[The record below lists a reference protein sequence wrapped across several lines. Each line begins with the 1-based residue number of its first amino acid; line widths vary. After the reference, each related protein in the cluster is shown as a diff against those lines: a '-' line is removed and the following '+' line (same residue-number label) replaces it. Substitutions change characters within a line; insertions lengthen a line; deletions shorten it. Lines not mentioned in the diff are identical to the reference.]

1 MSCSF
6 ESAKAC
12 VSSLLSEEV
21 VMSQNPINLHYAAT
35 HEWARLEADGSV
47 TVGITDHAQ
56 QALGD
61 VMYVELPAVGAVV
74 LTAGF
79 TGIVESVKA
88 ASDIYA
94 PIAGTVLAV
103 NDELADTPERINE
116 DPYGA
121 GWFYRLQPEEPNQLN
136 ALLNAGGYASAVAA
150 ETP

>member
-1 MSCSF
+1 
-6 ESAKAC
+6 
-12 VSSLLSEEV
+12 
-21 VMSQNPINLHYAAT
+21 MSQNPIDLYYAAT

-74 LTAGF
+74 LAAGF

-121 GWFYRLQPEEPNQLN
+121 GWFYRLQPKEPHQLN

>member
-1 MSCSF
+1 
-6 ESAKAC
+6 
-12 VSSLLSEEV
+12 
-21 VMSQNPINLHYAAT
+21 MSQDPDNLYYAAT

-47 TVGITDHAQ
+47 TVGITEHAQ

-61 VMYVELPAVGAVV
+61 VMYVELPMVGAVV
-74 LTAGF
+74 SAAGF

-103 NDELADTPERINE
+103 NEALADTPEKINE

-121 GWFYRLQPEEPNQLN
+121 GWFYRLRPEEPSQLN
-136 ALLNAGGYASAVAA
+136 ALLDAGGYASAAAA
-150 ETP
+150 EA

>member
-1 MSCSF
+1 
-6 ESAKAC
+6 
-12 VSSLLSEEV
+12 
-21 VMSQNPINLHYAAT
+21 MSQDPDNLYYAAT

-47 TVGITDHAQ
+47 TVGITEHAQ

-61 VMYVELPAVGAVV
+61 VMYVELPLVGAVV
-74 LTAGF
+74 LAAGF

-88 ASDIYA
+88 SSDIYA

-103 NDELADTPERINE
+103 NDALADTPECINE

-121 GWFYRLQPEEPNQLN
+121 GWFYRLQPSEPSQLD

-150 ETP
+150 EHQ

>member
-1 MSCSF
+1 
-6 ESAKAC
+6 
-12 VSSLLSEEV
+12 
-21 VMSQNPINLHYAAT
+21 MSQDPDNLYYAAT

-47 TVGITDHAQ
+47 TVGITEHAQ

-61 VMYVELPAVGAVV
+61 VMYVELPLVGAVV
-74 LTAGF
+74 LASGF

-103 NDELADTPERINE
+103 NDALADTPECINE

-121 GWFYRLQPEEPNQLN
+121 GWFYRLQPSEPSQLD

-150 ETP
+150 EHQ

>member
-1 MSCSF
+1 
-6 ESAKAC
+6 
-12 VSSLLSEEV
+12 
-21 VMSQNPINLHYAAT
+21 MSQDPDKLYYAAT

-47 TVGITDHAQ
+47 TVGITEHAQ

-61 VMYVELPAVGAVV
+61 VMYVELPLVGAVV
-74 LTAGF
+74 SAAGF

-103 NDELADTPERINE
+103 NEALADTPEQINE

-121 GWFYRLQPEEPNQLN
+121 GWFYRLRPEEPSQLN
-136 ALLNAGGYASAVAA
+136 ALLDAVGYASAAVAEA
-150 ETP
+150 

>member
-1 MSCSF
+1 
-6 ESAKAC
+6 
-12 VSSLLSEEV
+12 
-21 VMSQNPINLHYAAT
+21 MSQNPINLHYAAT

>member
-1 MSCSF
+1 
-6 ESAKAC
+6 
-12 VSSLLSEEV
+12 
-21 VMSQNPINLHYAAT
+21 MSQDPDNLYYAAT

-47 TVGITDHAQ
+47 TVGITEHAQ

-61 VMYVELPAVGAVV
+61 VMYVELPMVGAVV
-74 LTAGF
+74 LAAGF

-103 NDELADTPERINE
+103 NEALADTPEQINE

-121 GWFYRLQPEEPNQLN
+121 GWFYRLRPEELSQLN
-136 ALLNAGGYASAVAA
+136 ALLDAVGYASAAVAEA
-150 ETP
+150 Q

>member
-1 MSCSF
+1 
-6 ESAKAC
+6 
-12 VSSLLSEEV
+12 
-21 VMSQNPINLHYAAT
+21 MSQDPDNLYYAAT

-47 TVGITDHAQ
+47 TVGITEHAQ

-61 VMYVELPAVGAVV
+61 VMYVELPLVGAVV
-74 LTAGF
+74 LAAGF

-103 NDELADTPERINE
+103 NEALADTPEQINE

-121 GWFYRLQPEEPNQLN
+121 GWFYRLRPEELSQLN
-136 ALLNAGGYASAVAA
+136 ALLDAVGYASAAVAEA
-150 ETP
+150 Q